1 MRAAN
6 SAGRIVGVL
15 ILAQMVGGVLV
26 NVFLTAPLLGSPEFL
41 LNTAPHAPQI
51 ALSGSTILILYTVR
65 LRFALIRRMA
75 GRVRPGGRHAAAHR
89 ERLS

>member
-1 MRAAN
+1 MKAAS

-26 NVFLTAPLLGSPEFL
+26 NFTLTAPLFGSPGL
-41 LNTAPHAPQI
+41 LVNPAPHAPQI
-51 ALSGSTILILYTVR
+51 ALSGSTILVLYTVL
-65 LRFALIRRMA
+65 LRFALVPRAA